1 MQRSYTLVSF
11 LLAGFAAIFLGV
23 GALIPDGWKVDTTR
37 AVNAPPARVMDSL
50 RDLAAWPQ
58 WCTLKPVMGPNTES
72 GASAPLAVAGAHLW
86 WRGARGESRLT
97 FTAVGDTLLEYRFGI
112 EGGDLLG
119 TGWIEVAPGPDGSS
133 LVTWGDRGSF
143 PSLAGRW
150 AGWFGALQEA
160 VRATQEESLGNLA
173 TRLP

>member
-1 MQRSYTLVSF
+1 MQRSSTLICF
-11 LLAGFAAIFLGV
+11 LLAGFAAIFLGI
-23 GALIPDGWKVDTTR
+23 GALIPDGWEVRTTR
-37 AVNAPPARVMDSL
+37 SVGAPQARVMQAL
-50 RDLAAWPQ
+50 CDLAAWPQ
-58 WCTLKPVMGPNTES
+58 WCTMKPVMGPNTAS
-72 GASAPLAVAGAHLW
+72 GASAAQAAAGAHLW

-97 FTAVGDTLLEYRFGI
+97 FTAVDASRLEYRFGI

-119 TGWIEVAPGPDGSS
+119 TGSIELAPGPDGAT
-133 LVTWGDRGSF
+133 LVTWCDRGSF

-173 TRLP
+173 NRLP